1 MIAMAYDADKDAENL
16 EPGPGKRIKALIGR
30 VAIVTGSD
38 SGIGR
43 AIAEAFALEG
53 ADVAV
58 TYHTDDAGA
67 RATAEQVEAA
77 GSRAHVQSLD
87 VRDEASVMMLI
98 GSVEE
103 TLGLPDILVNCA
115 GIGGSKPF
123 TETSF
128 EDFDNVIKT
137 DLYGPFFFCRE
148 FVRRRQGRRGGKIIN
163 VTSVHEAIPSPG
175 NAAYGAA
182 KGGLL
187 TLTRSLAMELAEQR
201 INVNAIAPGLIRT
214 PMTMER
220 TDDPEKRAKEMP
232 RIPWHRPG
240 EPWEVARLAVY
251 LASDQADYV
260 TGQSF
265 TIDGGLEMNW
275 GQGA

>member
-1 MIAMAYDADKDAENL
+1 MANDTENDAEIF
-16 EPGPGKRIKALIGR
+16 EPGPGKRVKALAGR
-30 VAIVTGSD
+30 IAVVTGSD

-58 TYHTDDAGA
+58 TYHTDDEGA

-77 GSRAHVQSLD
+77 GCRSFVQSLD
-87 VRDEASVMMLI
+87 VRDEASVMMLM
-98 GSVEE
+98 GSVKER
-103 TLGLPDILVNCA
+103 LGLPDILVNCA

-123 TETSF
+123 VETSF

-163 VTSVHEAIPSPG
+163 VTSVHEAIPSPR
-175 NAAYGAA
+175 NTAYGAA

-220 TDDPEKRAKEMP
+220 TDDPEKRAEEMP
-232 RIPWHRPG
+232 CIPWHRPG

-251 LASDQADYV
+251 LASDDADYV

>member
-1 MIAMAYDADKDAENL
+1 MGNDTENDPENF
-16 EPGPGKRIKALIGR
+16 EPGPGKRVKALAGR
-30 VAIVTGSD
+30 IAIVTGSD

-43 AIAEAFALEG
+43 AVAEAFALEG

-58 TYHTDDAGA
+58 TYHTDDEGA
-67 RATAEQVEAA
+67 RATAAQVEAA
-77 GSRAHVQSLD
+77 GCRSFVQSLD
-87 VRDEASVMMLI
+87 VRDEASVMMLM

-103 TLGLPDILVNCA
+103 RLGLPDILVNCA

-123 TETSF
+123 VETSF

-175 NAAYGAA
+175 ITAYGAA

-187 TLTRSLAMELAEQR
+187 TLTRSLAMEFAEQR

-220 TDDPEKRAKEMP
+220 TDDPEKRAEEML

-251 LASDQADYV
+251 LASDDADYV

>member
-1 MIAMAYDADKDAENL
+1 MVELSQTQAENQ
-16 EPGPGKRIKALIGR
+16 EPGEGRRVKALDGR
-30 VAIVTGSD
+30 VAVVTGSD

-53 ADVAV
+53 AKIAV
-58 TYHTDDAGA
+58 TYHTDEEGA
-67 RATAEQVEAA
+67 RATAGQVEAA
-77 GSRAHVQSLD
+77 GGQAMVHSLD
-87 VRDEASVMMLI
+87 VRDEASVAMLM
-98 GSVEE
+98 GAVEE
-103 TLGLPDILVNCA
+103 KLGLPHILVNCA
-115 GIGGSKPF
+115 GVGGSKPF
-123 TETSF
+123 AETSF

-148 FVRRRQGRRGGKIIN
+148 FVRRRQGLLGGKIIN
-163 VTSVHEAIPSPG
+163 ITSVHEAIPSPG

-214 PMTMER
+214 PMTIQR
-220 TDDPEKRAKEMP
+220 TDDPEARAKEMP

-251 LASDQADYV
+251 LASDEADYV